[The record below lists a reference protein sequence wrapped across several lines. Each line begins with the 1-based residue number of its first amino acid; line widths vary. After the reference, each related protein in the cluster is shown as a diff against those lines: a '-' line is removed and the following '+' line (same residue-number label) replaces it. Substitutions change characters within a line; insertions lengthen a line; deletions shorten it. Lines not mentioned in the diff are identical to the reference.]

1 MSEKNVDNPTAHS
14 SGKPQRILGHGLN
27 GSSRVSTT
35 PEEIESEEA
44 GIGLMPFCLYK
55 ERGDRKNAMLL
66 RTGVK
71 QNPSFDSKEIVPLKQ
86 DVYLRTGDS
95 KCKLVTSF
103 FYMA

>member
-1 MSEKNVDNPTAHS
+1 
-14 SGKPQRILGHGLN
+14 
-27 GSSRVSTT
+27 
-35 PEEIESEEA
+35 
-44 GIGLMPFCLYK
+44 
-55 ERGDRKNAMLL
+55 MLL